1 MDDNSTCIRVSL
13 HLLFNRVCDGNRIDM
28 KEGVCH
34 DQRRVCCQF
43 VCHTVMYHAVVKIVR
58 E

>member
-1 MDDNSTCIRVSL
+1 MDDDSTSIRVLL
-13 HLLFNRVCDGNRIDM
+13 HLSFRRVCDGNRIDM
-28 KEGVCH
+28 KEGVCYEL
-34 DQRRVCCQF
+34 RRVCCQF